1 MDPSSPKS
9 WGTLEQFS
17 ACALTCVPGYE
28 KLTQVCC
35 DTGLDAVCANLP
47 WDTLKIQ
54 LGTCNDSAS
63 TGVSKSAWISLEQF
77 AACFIT
83 CVTGYEKLAEACCQ
97 TGTDA
102 ICKNLPWSI
111 LKTRLGTCQAAT
123 TTTTIMPVSTTPQ
136 GSCQDEPQ
144 AVGCLDPDIL
154 REVCRDRQT
163 ALTIC
168 PRSCGLCDQ
177 LSVHT
182 TPMIA
187 TTTRTDSCQDD
198 VASRACID
206 PTILKA
212 LCHDNK
218 FAWRFCPRSC
228 NMCDTCWDYLNC
240 TSPEAQKLF
249 CGREGYAIQYCR
261 KTCGKCAH
269 KPSPVTVNQCGDPV
283 ANEMICELL
292 HTEICICND
301 PSVKDLCQNFCN
313 DKCTTKVSSLPTCS
327 PISTTAT
334 RMRRDE
340 LLQRILMN

>member
-136 GSCQDEPQ
+136 
-144 AVGCLDPDIL
+144 
-154 REVCRDRQT
+154 
-163 ALTIC
+163 
-168 PRSCGLCDQ
+168 DQ